1 MRAPDHRITA
11 LRRELAAAITT
22 AVGGAQGQHVIAP
35 AYGIPQNR
43 MSELARGMVHRH
55 TMEWMIRR
63 IHLMGGSV
71 ALSITLGDV
80 RREWWLRP
88 TRHKRQRK
96 AIVPLRPYSLYGRG
110 LDP

>member
-1 MRAPDHRITA
+1 MKTPDPRITA
-11 LRRELAAAITT
+11 LRRQLAAAITT
-22 AVGGAQGQHVIAP
+22 AVGGSRGQFVIAP

-43 MSELARGMVHRH
+43 MSELARGRVHRH

-71 ALSITLGDV
+71 QLSITLGDV
-80 RREWWLRP
+80 ERQWRLNP
-88 TRHKRQRK
+88 TRYDRQSQTV
-96 AIVPLRPYSLYGRG
+96 VPLRPYSLYGRG

>member
-1 MRAPDHRITA
+1 VKAPDHRVTA
-11 LRRELAAAITT
+11 LRRQLAEAITK
-22 AVGGAQGQHVIAP
+22 AVGGKQGQHVIAP

-43 MSELARGMVHRH
+43 MSELARGRVHRH

-71 ALSITLGDV
+71 HLSITLGDV
-80 RREWWLRP
+80 VRQWWLRP
-88 TRHKRQRK
+88 TRDKRKRQT
-96 AIVPLRPYSLYGRG
+96 VMPLRPYSLYGRG

>member
-1 MRAPDHRITA
+1 MKAPDHRIA
-11 LRRELAAAITT
+11 QLRRELAAAITV
-22 AVGGAQGQHVIAP
+22 AVGGSQGQFVIAP

-43 MSELARGMVHRH
+43 MSELARGKVHRH

-71 ALSITLGDV
+71 ALNITIGNV
-80 RREWWLRP
+80 AHQWWLRP
-88 TRHKRQRK
+88 TRHKRQRQS
-96 AIVPLRPYSLYGRG
+96 IVPLRPYSLYGRG